1 MRGVRID
8 FELAAEDAN
17 RRKIVTR
24 TELARN
30 DGLGGNVD
38 DLLVQRRARSKVDV
52 EGDHLSV
59 LWQIVQSTVKGSAAG
74 PVSRPNWRTNIPQPI
89 EYPLVEAAPVDSVH
103 KAPLADSWEQLCC
116 DEASLR
122 HNLEGLQDRTL
133 HNRGHSIMQSIFSL
147 AARRHEV

>member
-30 DGLGGNVD
+30 DGSGGSVD
-38 DLLVQRRARSKVDV
+38 DLLVQRRPRSKVDV
-52 EGDHLSV
+52 ERDHFSV

-74 PVSRPNWRTNIPQPI
+74 PVSRPNRGTNIP
-89 EYPLVEAAPVDSVH
+89 
-103 KAPLADSWEQLCC
+103 
-116 DEASLR
+116 
-122 HNLEGLQDRTL
+122 
-133 HNRGHSIMQSIFSL
+133 
-147 AARRHEV
+147 